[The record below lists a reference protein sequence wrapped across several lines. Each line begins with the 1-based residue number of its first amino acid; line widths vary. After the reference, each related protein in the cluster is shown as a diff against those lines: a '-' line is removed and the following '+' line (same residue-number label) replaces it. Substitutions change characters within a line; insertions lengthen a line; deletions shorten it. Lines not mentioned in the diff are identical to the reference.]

1 MIHYII
7 YLHIV
12 LCSIQE
18 IDEEIVNKPID
29 IDLDRICNE
38 KEPKNFIRDINCEK
52 PIDDTIQTSNSTC
65 LASNDIN
72 PDLCSICEGICSNSR
87 KYQKCLD
94 KEECIVCNKIP
105 RPCLKYLQSY
115 VLSRKRSHSISKT
128 RNESKKVLID
138 VIDPDKIV
146 CKESLDAIFGKY
158 QLISGFLNG
167 SPELKKIL
175 KEYPNMPITF
185 EEIKLL
191 NPTLLNSLIEI
202 IKFSRT
208 KNFQFVNYE
217 AEMVYI
223 HFNLDEISCED
234 LFTDIFLKILNFNI
248 IEIEICKFKEILN
261 EISHFL
267 YNTKFPLKFWPEDK
281 SHIKIKLEELFNS
294 YNLKYFDLGI
304 FRIRS
309 LIFSIYINNSYLNTI
324 PKRDREM
331 YMLLIL
337 LEKCENEYIR
347 LFHKDTL
354 LNTQDNRLKI
364 QNIKLDFK
372 KKINEIM
379 FRIVSCIQYNTN
391 YYVSF
396 DLLKVLFEDIT
407 NIIHTE
413 KNNELKYA
421 NRIFNDFHLILFL
434 LPDIFIEKLNQLTEI
449 ILYMIII
456 GHREDT
462 IKLEFIKNFEN
473 IFFDILFKETW
484 DNFVIRYIYFLIKCE
499 LLISLNHCGLER
511 NIFKYQIGLKIL
523 NNNIEPEYFIYF
535 NNSKYIVIFKD
546 YSGECFKSI
555 SEYIHSNLT

>member
-1 MIHYII
+1 
-7 YLHIV
+7 
-12 LCSIQE
+12 
-18 IDEEIVNKPID
+18 
-29 IDLDRICNE
+29 
-38 KEPKNFIRDINCEK
+38 
-52 PIDDTIQTSNSTC
+52 
-65 LASNDIN
+65 
-72 PDLCSICEGICSNSR
+72 
-87 KYQKCLD
+87 
-94 KEECIVCNKIP
+94 
-105 RPCLKYLQSY
+105 
-115 VLSRKRSHSISKT
+115 
-128 RNESKKVLID
+128 
-138 VIDPDKIV
+138 
-146 CKESLDAIFGKY
+146 
-158 QLISGFLNG
+158 
-167 SPELKKIL
+167 
-175 KEYPNMPITF
+175 
-185 EEIKLL
+185 
-191 NPTLLNSLIEI
+191 
-202 IKFSRT
+202 
-208 KNFQFVNYE
+208 
-217 AEMVYI
+217 
-223 HFNLDEISCED
+223 
-234 LFTDIFLKILNFNI
+234 
-248 IEIEICKFKEILN
+248 
-261 EISHFL
+261 
-267 YNTKFPLKFWPEDK
+267 
-281 SHIKIKLEELFNS
+281 
-294 YNLKYFDLGI
+294 
-304 FRIRS
+304 
-309 LIFSIYINNSYLNTI
+309 
-324 PKRDREM
+324 
-331 YMLLIL
+331 MLLIL

-434 LPDIFIEKLNQLTEI
+434 LPDIFIEKLNHLTEI

-484 DNFVIRYIYFLIKCE
+484 DNFVIRYMFFLMKCK
-499 LLISLNHCGLER
+499 LLIFLGHCGLER
-511 NIFKYQIGLKIL
+511 NLFKYQIGLKIL
-523 NNNIEPEYFIYF
+523 NNNIEPENFIYF